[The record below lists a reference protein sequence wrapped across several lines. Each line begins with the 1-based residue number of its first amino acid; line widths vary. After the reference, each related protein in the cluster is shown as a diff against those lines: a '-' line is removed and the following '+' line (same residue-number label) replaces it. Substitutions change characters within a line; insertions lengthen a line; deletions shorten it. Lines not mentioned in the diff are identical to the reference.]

1 MLTSAPRS
9 RVLSIE
15 NFNIMITIAPSKSRH
30 TDNVQ
35 IDDIDNSRIVEDVH
49 MPFEVIND
57 VVDDLV
63 KSSAPAFDETHVH
76 EERNNDIR
84 YALVESS
91 TSIPNDIDVLEDD
104 TSDFEHVLVEFNMPV
119 QVAKYSLVIPMIE
132 DGIKHETVDTSIV
145 TSSKLSV
152 FSCADCGYVVASYFF
167 FSSESVEFFTIVHH
181 VTPSVSSFSEC
192 LELFSDFRHISV
204 GLIDVYR

>member
-1 MLTSAPRS
+1 M
-9 RVLSIE
+9 
-15 NFNIMITIAPSKSRH
+15 
-30 TDNVQ
+30 Q

-91 TSIPNDIDVLEDD
+91 TSIPNDIDVSKYD
-104 TSDFEHVLVEFNMPV
+104 TSNLEYILVEYSMSV
-119 QVAKYSLVIPMIE
+119 QVARYSLALSMIE
-132 DGIKHETVDTSIV
+132 VGIELGIIDISFV
-145 TSSKLSV
+145 TSDKLSE
-152 FSCADCGYVVASYFF
+152 FSRVDC
-167 FSSESVEFFTIVHH
+167 
-181 VTPSVSSFSEC
+181 
-192 LELFSDFRHISV
+192 D
-204 GLIDVYR
+204 